1 MEIYSKQTEKEMK
14 DFYDSLNEKQKREY
28 VATEAKKLG
37 WGGQKQ
43 ISKILGCCRQTI
55 SKGICEKQKNFIL
68 ENRIRQKGGGRKPY
82 FVTHP
87 DIDEKFE
94 KCIENNTAGNPCGRE
109 VKWTNLENKE
119 IVELLKKE
127 DVEVSVFVVRKHLK
141 KNKYV
146 KRSHLKKKR

>member
-55 SKGICEKQKNFIL
+55 DRGMYEKEMKIVL
-68 ENRIRQKGGGRKPY
+68 ENRVRKKGGGRKPY
-82 FVTHP
+82 FVTNP
-87 DIDEKFE
+87 DINEKFE
-94 KCIENNTAGNPCGRE
+94 KCVENNTAGNHCGRE

-119 IVELLKKE
+119 IAELLKKE
-127 DVEVSVFVVRKHLK
+127 NVKISVFVVRKLLK
-141 KNKYV
+141 KHNYV